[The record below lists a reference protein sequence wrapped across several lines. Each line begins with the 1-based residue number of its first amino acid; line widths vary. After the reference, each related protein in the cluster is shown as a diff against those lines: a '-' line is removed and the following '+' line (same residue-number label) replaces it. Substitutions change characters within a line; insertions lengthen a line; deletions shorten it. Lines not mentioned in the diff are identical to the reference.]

1 MKFPRN
7 ARIFRGQLDAAPF
20 AIVFFLILM
29 FMMLASLVYT
39 PGVHLHLPIADNL
52 AGTDQP
58 TVSVAV
64 DSSGRLFYKNQ
75 LVEEAELRQQLKQ
88 AASALGQPLTLLV
101 EADEAVSYKTLIHLT
116 MIARDAGI
124 SQQRH
129 DMRRGAVNAD
139 PHEEEHSD

>member
-20 AIVFFLILM
+20 AIVFFLLLM

-39 PGVHLHLPIADNL
+39 PGVHLRLPTADNL

-58 TVSVAV
+58 TVSVAI
-64 DSSGRLFYKNQ
+64 DSSGRLFFKNQ
-75 LVEEAELRQQLKQ
+75 LVEEAELRLQLKQ
-88 AASALGQPLTLLV
+88 AAADLGKPLTLLV
-101 EADEAVSYKTLIHLT
+101 EADESVSYRTLIRLT

-124 SQQRH
+124 NDAHLATLPRALPSERIS
-129 DMRRGAVNAD
+129 NL
-139 PHEEEHSD
+139 E